1 MARINPSRFAL
12 AHLCFVTQALEHAPS
27 LGPLAPPLVAF
38 PLPNADGTI
47 HGMRVNL
54 ITKPL
59 GPCSANARMV
69 PLSLTI
75 RPACGL
81 PGDYS
86 VPTDSDALLRLLR
99 RSTDLSSTVL
109 KRFEDELHRLPSAR
123 LLGVDLSDNALT
135 DIGYFID

>member
-1 MARINPSRFAL
+1 
-12 AHLCFVTQALEHAPS
+12 
-27 LGPLAPPLVAF
+27 
-38 PLPNADGTI
+38 
-47 HGMRVNL
+47 MRVNL

-59 GPCSANARMV
+59 GPYSAQTRHV

-81 PGDYS
+81 PGDYQF
-86 VPTDSDALLRLLR
+86 PTDSESLMRLLR

-109 KRFEDELHRLPSAR
+109 KRFEGELHKLTHAR

-135 DIGYFID
+135 DLGYFID